1 MVFDVISA
9 DAAAVDGGPNRTIPG
24 IFGEG
29 SGMRRFV
36 TDRNLDFRAG
46 YTKVVPSQGVKTFFW
61 YDEFW
66 VTLEGQAH
74 VTATDRPTG
83 EVIDRDL
90 KPHDIVFIPSG
101 THIDMKVAPD
111 AGQPFLFFYIAIPA
125 SNKHAHWL
133 AAMTP
138 EDVEDV
144 RIRNEHTPDSFVA
157 ESKKGAP
164 VTT

>member
-1 MVFDVISA
+1 MFEVISA
-9 DAAAVDGGPNRTIPG
+9 VADEIEGGPNRTIPG

-36 TDRNLDFRAG
+36 TARDLDFRAG
-46 YTKVVPSQGVKTFFW
+46 YTRVQPSQGVKTFFW

-66 VTLEGQAH
+66 VTLEGEGN
-74 VTATDRPTG
+74 VTATDRPSG
-83 EVIDRDL
+83 QVIERVL
-90 KPHDIVFIPSG
+90 KPHDLVFIPSG
-101 THIDMKVAPD
+101 THIDLKIASD
-111 AGQPFLFFYIAIPA
+111 AAHPFLFFYIAIPA

-144 RIRNEHTPDSFVA
+144 RIRNEHTPEAFAA
-157 ESKKGAP
+157 ERAKGAP
-164 VTT
+164 VSNK